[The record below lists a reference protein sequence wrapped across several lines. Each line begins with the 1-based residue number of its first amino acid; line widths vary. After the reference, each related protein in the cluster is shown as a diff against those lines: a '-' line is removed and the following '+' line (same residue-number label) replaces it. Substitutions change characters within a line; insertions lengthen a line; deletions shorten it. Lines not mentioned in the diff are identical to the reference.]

1 MAYAKDF
8 IKIDIMGDCYGETE
22 IWNTGLKLRLNSSF
36 TITEG
41 KLEDA
46 AKHVANQ
53 WENFFK
59 LNDTIYG
66 YSFSNAYRTKEV
78 KASQVGVNGKVI
90 GNTYTHF
97 YPAPIVGAGGGSY
110 PAPQTSVAAS
120 FRSDKQRGPGSQGRM
135 YLPGIA
141 YSIDNRGLMPNDR
154 VRRLANEFNNFIN
167 NVNNTATGPLDGF
180 KVVLASS
187 VGEGIELDVTKT
199 GIDRKVD
206 TQRRRANNMKSDYL
220 TNEVG

>member
-8 IKIDIMGDCYGETE
+8 IKIDIMGDCYGAAE
-22 IWNTGLKLRLNSSF
+22 IWNTGLKLRLNSAF

-41 KLEDA
+41 KLKDA

-53 WENFFK
+53 WENFFTI
-59 LNDTIYG
+59 NDVIYG
-66 YSFSNAYRTKEV
+66 FSFSSAYRTKEV

-90 GNTYTHF
+90 GNTYTYF
-97 YPAPIVGAGGGSY
+97 YPAPIVGKASGTF
-110 PAPQTSVAAS
+110 PAPQNSVAAS

-135 YLPGIA
+135 YLPGVGF
-141 YSIDNRGLMPNDR
+141 SIDSKGLMPEDR

-187 VGEGIELDVTKT
+187 VAEGIELDVTKT